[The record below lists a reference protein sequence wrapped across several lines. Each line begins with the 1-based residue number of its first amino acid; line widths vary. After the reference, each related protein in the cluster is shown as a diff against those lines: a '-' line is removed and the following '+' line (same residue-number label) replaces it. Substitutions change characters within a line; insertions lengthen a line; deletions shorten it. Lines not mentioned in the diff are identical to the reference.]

1 MLCIE
6 LFSDIESKHTEQIEN
21 QIYDP
26 KIIKLNKRG
35 MDPNDFKNIELDS
48 LYPDGKFNS
57 DEKKKDLLQLLDYI
71 PQCHHSFYA
80 NLRCSDEIDKAEEEI
95 ILSESE

>member
-1 MLCIE
+1 MLYVE
-6 LFSDIESKHTEQIEN
+6 LFSDIELKHTEQTEN
-21 QIYDP
+21 QVYDP

-35 MDPNDFKNIELDS
+35 LDPNDFKNIQLNL
-48 LYPDGKFNS
+48 LYPDGKFIS
-57 DEKKKDLLQLLDYI
+57 VEKKGDLLQLLDYI

-80 NLRCSDEIDKAEEEI
+80 NLRCSDENDEPEGEI